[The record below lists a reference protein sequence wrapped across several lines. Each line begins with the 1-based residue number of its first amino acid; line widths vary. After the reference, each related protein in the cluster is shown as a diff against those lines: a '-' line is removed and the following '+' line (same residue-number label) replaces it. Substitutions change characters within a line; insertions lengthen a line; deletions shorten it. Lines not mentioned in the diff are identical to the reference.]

1 MNEQSFEQ
9 QPYRS
14 SPPEYTQY
22 PSPGDQSPESFYV
35 PPPYEPPQT
44 PYAPPPYMPPPPS
57 YAPPYMPHP
66 PVYAPPYYVQEEP
79 GSMPALL
86 GFIFSLV
93 SIPAPI
99 LLIPALILSI
109 IGLRSRSR
117 HGLALAGLIVSIIL
131 LVFWALYI
139 AGIIVFAIIA
149 ASTPMQ

>member
-1 MNEQSFEQ
+1 MQGQSFEQ

-22 PSPGDQSPESFYV
+22 PSAEYRPPETYYV

-44 PYAPPPYMPPPPS
+44 PYAPPQYMPPPQFASP
-57 YAPPYMPHP
+57 P
-66 PVYAPPYYVQEEP
+66 PVYYVQQEEP

-93 SIPAPI
+93 GVPAPI
-99 LLIPALILSI
+99 LLVPALVLSI

-117 HGLALAGLIVSIIL
+117 HGLALAGMIISIIL
-131 LVFWALYI
+131 LSLWVVYI
-139 AGIIVFAIIA
+139 VAIVAFAIFAIQA
-149 ASTPMQ
+149 PAQ